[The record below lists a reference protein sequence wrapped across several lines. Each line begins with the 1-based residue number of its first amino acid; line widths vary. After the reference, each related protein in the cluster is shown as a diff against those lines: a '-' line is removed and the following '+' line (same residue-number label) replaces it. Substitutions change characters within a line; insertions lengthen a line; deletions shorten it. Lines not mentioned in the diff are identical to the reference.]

1 MQTWGFHRSCKI
13 NNNHDL
19 QNRYWNFTR
28 GKLPPDICA
37 VARAMLSLDLMSV
50 SKQSVREGWGPH
62 SCLNRS
68 HVVQREICMC
78 AVRELACGGVLILH
92 AAPARQLL
100 VLATTPDSAVD
111 RPRHSSARPIYPT
124 LGPHLPP
131 SIIELLPWTWTG
143 TPVQIDILSRDR
155 FSLWGENGVQKLV
168 A

>member
-1 MQTWGFHRSCKI
+1 MSCKLKGLHCLCKI
-13 NNNHDL
+13 NNNHMTYRTGELDWRKIAPR
-19 QNRYWNFTR
+19 QVCGR
-28 GKLPPDICA
+28 
-37 VARAMLSLDLMSV
+37 LSLDFKSV
-50 SKQSVREGWGPH
+50 SKQIVWGGWGPH

-68 HVVQREICMC
+68 HVVQREICMLC
-78 AVRELACGGVLILH
+78 AVRERACGGVPILH

-100 VLATTPDSAVD
+100 VLATTPDSADD

-155 FSLWGENGVQKLV
+155 FSLRGENGVQKLV